1 MGKTVQGGQEGKGS
15 GMKKSSPAYVV
26 GFMIVV
32 CALCGA
38 MVSFVQYSMKPTL
51 DANARLARNRTIAR
65 AFGLS
70 VARQTAG
77 AYDSALTE
85 HVNATTVSDN
95 NRQWQLFT
103 RSEAP
108 YDVGFIFTGM
118 AFWDMV
124 TGIIVLSDDLGVI
137 RSIEIIEQKETPGL
151 GARIE
156 EPRFKEQFKGY
167 PVDWSQPAGRRIVF
181 GEAGESGGHRIDA
194 ITGATQTSSA
204 LQRILNS
211 ELDAFKRVYDSHRTA
226 DTLRSGGR

>member
-1 MGKTVQGGQEGKGS
+1 
-15 GMKKSSPAYVV
+15 MKKTSPAYVV

-38 MVSFVQYSMKPTL
+38 AVSLVQYSMKPVL

-65 AFGLS
+65 AFGLV

-77 AYDSALTE
+77 AYDSALAE
-85 HVNATTVSDN
+85 HVVATTISGN
-95 NRQWQLFT
+95 NRQWHLFT
-103 RSEAP
+103 RREAP
-108 YDVGFIFTGM
+108 HDIGFIFSGT

-124 TGIIVLSDDLGVI
+124 SGIIVLSHDLGVI
-137 RSIEIIEQKETPGL
+137 RSLEIIEQKETPGL

-156 EPRFKEQFKGY
+156 EPRFKEQFKAY
-167 PVDWSQPAGRRIVF
+167 PVDWAQPAGRRIVF
-181 GEAGESGGHRIDA
+181 GEAGVRSGHRIDA

-211 ELDAFKRVYDSHRTA
+211 EIDAFRPIYERYRQA
-226 DTLRSGGR
+226 DTVHSAGR